1 MKKIKIWFFTL
12 LTVFVLN
19 TSSFAEVVE
28 FNANTFFNAEHPLA
42 KYGKVEWAEI
52 VKNKSNGEL
61 VPKVFTGSALLEPRA
76 GMSGIRDGIAQ
87 VGYHAGSYTPN
98 ELPES
103 AALQELGFSY
113 SDPLVLASAIAD
125 FAFNDKRMAAQ
136 WKKNGIVYGGS
147 YATPGYII
155 FCRSKVTNLE
165 NIKGKKIR
173 TSGAAVS
180 TWVESVGAV
189 PVNVPSSEMYS
200 GLDKGTL
207 DCATNAPN
215 DLKSRKLW
223 EVSTHT
229 TNLPLGMYWSGFEW
243 GYNPDFWKSL
253 SKKHKAVLFDSTAL
267 AMAKLY
273 IGYKAAATEALEEAP
288 SHGTTVHQPD
298 AALTANVAQFTKDNM
313 SNIYK
318 IAKDKYKLNNPES
331 LIKDFQEVV
340 KKWEKIYSKVDRT
353 SEEAIYKTLNSE
365 LFSKINLDKHGL

>member
-1 MKKIKIWFFTL
+1 MLFR
-12 LTVFVLN
+12 
-19 TSSFAEVVE
+19 S
-28 FNANTFFNAEHPLA
+28 
-42 KYGKVEWAEI
+42 
-52 VKNKSNGEL
+52 
-61 VPKVFTGSALLEPRA
+61 
-76 GMSGIRDGIAQ
+76 
-87 VGYHAGSYTPN
+87 
-98 ELPES
+98 
-103 AALQELGFSY
+103 
-113 SDPLVLASAIAD
+113 
-125 FAFNDKRMAAQ
+125 
-136 WKKNGIVYGGS
+136 
-147 YATPGYII
+147 YII
-155 FCRSKVTNLE
+155 FCRSKVTSLD

-189 PVNVPSSEMYS
+189 PVNVPSSKMYS

-253 SKKHKAVLFDSTAL
+253 SKEHKAVLFDSTAL

-273 IGYKAAATEALEEAP
+273 IGYKAAASEALKEAP

-298 AALTANVAQFTKDNM
+298 AALTENVAQFTKDNA
-313 SNIYK
+313 SNIVK
-318 IAKDKYKLNNPES
+318 IAKDKYKLKNPES
-331 LIKDFQEVV
+331 LIKDFQKVV

-353 SEEAIYKTLNSE
+353 SEEAIYKTLNSK
-365 LFSKINLDKHGL
+365 LFSKINLNKHGL